1 VTAGRLARLAASDLG
16 DHRARTLVTI
26 SGVAVAI
33 ATFTLISQLSVSASS
48 GIRRTV
54 TRVTGQG
61 ATLEAEV
68 TSASTGDPV
77 IAGVARTV
85 ADDAV
90 RDGAQSASR
99 VVDGARVTLDAEPGA
114 TPPGAEAAPAVG
126 TPTIVYGVDRGLADI
141 VRVRLIAGRWFNEA
155 DGKSASVPIVLQR
168 SLAIRLAS
176 ASGVDIR
183 ELVGS
188 SAWVHRPIAFSFSI
202 VGVMATNAFDRYTG
216 TGAGALTPVS
226 ALARLPSAI
235 RAPLDHASVL
245 MLVPPGDAETFAR
258 RVGAAADDSLSLRG
272 DPDVRVSVRR
282 VDGAA
287 DFAAATTAL
296 VALLLGIAVITLSAG
311 VLGVLNVMLMG
322 VRERVAEFGLLRA
335 LGARPGDVFFTVLV
349 ESTELM
355 AAGGFI
361 GVAIAVLAAPPV
373 ATFLSGS
380 LHGIPVRPMSPAAAA
395 LGAAVSV
402 AAGVLAGL
410 LPARRAYRLSVL
422 EAMRR

>member
-16 DHRARTLVTI
+16 DHRVRTLVTI

-48 GIRRTV
+48 GVVRTV

-61 ATLEAEV
+61 ATLEAEI
-68 TSASTGDPV
+68 TSAATGDPV
-77 IAGVARTV
+77 IADVARTV

-99 VVDGARVTLDAEPGA
+99 VLEAARVTLVANRGA
-114 TPPGAEAAPAVG
+114 TRPGVQAASADG
-126 TPTIVYGVDRGLADI
+126 TPTMVYGVDRALADI
-141 VRVRLIAGRWFNEA
+141 VRVRLIAGRWFTEA
-155 DGKSASVPIVLQR
+155 DGTSASVPLVLQR
-168 SLAIRLAS
+168 SLAARLAS
-176 ASGVDIR
+176 ASGVEIG

-188 SAWVHRPIAFSFSI
+188 SVWVHRPIVFAFSI
-202 VGVMATNAFDRYTG
+202 VGVMATNAFDRYAG
-216 TGAGALTPVS
+216 TGAGALAPVS
-226 ALARLPSAI
+226 ALPRLPSAI

-245 MLVPPGDAETFAR
+245 VLVPPDDAETFAR
-258 RVGAAADDSLSLRG
+258 RVGALADDSLSLRG
-272 DPDVRVSVRR
+272 EPGVRVSVQR

-296 VALLLGIAVITLSAG
+296 VALLLGIAVITLGAG

-335 LGARPGDVFFTVLV
+335 LGARPSDVFFTVLL
-349 ESTELM
+349 ESTQLM
-355 AAGGFI
+355 AAGGII

-373 ATFLSGS
+373 AAFLSGS
-380 LHGIPVRPMSPAAAA
+380 LHGIPVRPISPAAAA

-410 LPARRAYRLSVL
+410 LPARSAYRLSVL
-422 EAMRR
+422 EAIRR